1 MLHETDTQQ
10 RKKSLFVS
18 IGVLPLLYFVS
29 FYKENF
35 DYLVGGDEKER
46 DNENMQTR
54 TEIISSSS
62 TDEGWKWLSV
72 SKIRKGGLII

>member
-1 MLHETDTQQ
+1 
-10 RKKSLFVS
+10 
-18 IGVLPLLYFVS
+18 VS